1 MAGSNEPTPI
11 SSYTRKVWI
20 AAGIGALLLVPA
32 GWLSNHSFLSR
43 PWSLAVVILSVVGFL
58 SLLGMQF
65 ATGIS
70 EQFQQLTQTLPDS
83 VAALK
88 NQFREWPI
96 GAQIV
101 DRFNQENSGGSLF
114 GQWFSRISM
123 FLSSTLTIFLNLFFV
138 IFIALFFAS
147 EPHTYRSGMLSL
159 VSPQRRDTVIILMIE
174 VRQKLYWW
182 LLGRL
187 LSMTVVGVATGLGLW
202 LLGMPMVLSLAL
214 LAALLVF
221 IPNLGP
227 ILAAIPALLVAMSEG
242 VLWPVLALYLLVQAV
257 ESNVI
262 TPLVDRQS
270 VKLPPALLLSAQIIM
285 GLIAGV
291 LGLIPHH
298 VTVVVQLAISPNS
311 SPGGWYEKRNG
322 SLFRRAQGRS
332 PEEAA
337 AAPESHGCRCLRRGR
352 HLRCDPVQLAET
364 VSATRSACA
373 RS

>member
-1 MAGSNEPTPI
+1 MADRNNPTPI
-11 SSYTRKVWI
+11 SSYTRKVWV
-20 AAGIGALLLVPA
+20 AAGIGALLLATLFLLWHGFQIVLLIFAGLLLGTFLLVPA
-32 GWLSNHSFLSR
+32 GWLSSHSFLSH
-43 PWSLAVVILSVVGFL
+43 PWSLAVVILSVVGFF

-65 ATGIS
+65 ASGIS

-88 NQFREWPI
+88 SQLREWPI

-101 DRFNQENSGGSLF
+101 DRFNQEDSGGSLF
-114 GQWFSRISM
+114 GQWFSRVST

-159 VSPQRRDTVIILMIE
+159 VPPQRRDTVITLMTE

-187 LSMTVVGVATGLGLW
+187 LSMAVVGVAIGLGLW

-227 ILAAIPALLVAMSEG
+227 ILAAIPTLLVALSEDMF
-242 VLWPVLALYLLVQAV
+242 WPVLALYLLVQAV

-291 LGLIPHH
+291 LGLI
-298 VTVVVQLAISPNS
+298 L
-311 SPGGWYEKRNG
+311 
-322 SLFRRAQGRS
+322 
-332 PEEAA
+332 
-337 AAPESHGCRCLRRGR
+337 AAPLT
-352 HLRCDPVQLAET
+352 VLAM
-364 VSATRSACA
+364 VVIKRLYVDA
-373 RS
+373 RIEQRPIAK

>member
-1 MAGSNEPTPI
+1 MPGRNAPTPI

-20 AAGIGALLLVPA
+20 AAGIGALLLAALFLLWHGFQIVLLIFAGLLIGTFLLVPA
-32 GWLSNHSFLSR
+32 GWLSSHSLLSH
-43 PWSLAVVILSVVGFL
+43 PWSLAAVILFVVGFL

-88 NQFREWPI
+88 SQLREWPI

-101 DRFNQENSGGSLF
+101 DRFNQENSGGSIF

-159 VSPQRRDTVIILMIE
+159 VPPQRRDTVITLMAE

-187 LSMTVVGVATGLGLW
+187 LSMAVVGVATGLGLW
-202 LLGMPMVLSLAL
+202 LLGMPMVLSMAL

-227 ILAAIPALLVAMSEG
+227 ILAAIPALLVALSEDMF
-242 VLWPVLALYLLVQAV
+242 WPVLALYLMVQAV

-291 LGLIPHH
+291 LGLI
-298 VTVVVQLAISPNS
+298 L
-311 SPGGWYEKRNG
+311 
-322 SLFRRAQGRS
+322 
-332 PEEAA
+332 
-337 AAPESHGCRCLRRGR
+337 AAPLT
-352 HLRCDPVQLAET
+352 VLAMVVIKRLYVDARIEQRPIDKQ
-364 VSATRSACA
+364 SAE
-373 RS
+373 

>member
-1 MAGSNEPTPI
+1 MAGRNNPTPI

-20 AAGIGALLLVPA
+20 AAGIGGLLLAALFLLWHGFQIVLLIFAGLLLGTFLLVPA
-32 GWLSNHSFLSR
+32 GWLSSHSFLSH
-43 PWSLAVVILSVVGFL
+43 PWSLAVVILSAVGSL

-88 NQFREWPI
+88 SQLREWPI

-101 DRFNQENSGGSLF
+101 DRFNQEDSGGSLF
-114 GQWFSRISM
+114 GQWFSRVST

-147 EPHTYRSGMLSL
+147 EPHTYRSGMLSI
-159 VSPQRRDTVIILMIE
+159 VPPQRRDIVIALMAE

-187 LSMTVVGVATGLGLW
+187 LSMAVVGVATGLGLW

-227 ILAAIPALLVAMSEG
+227 ILSAIPALLVSLPEG
-242 VLWPVLALYLLVQAV
+242 MFWSVLALYLLVQAV

-262 TPLVDRQS
+262 TPLVDRES

-291 LGLIPHH
+291 LGLI
-298 VTVVVQLAISPNS
+298 L
-311 SPGGWYEKRNG
+311 
-322 SLFRRAQGRS
+322 
-332 PEEAA
+332 
-337 AAPESHGCRCLRRGR
+337 AAPLT
-352 HLRCDPVQLAET
+352 VLAMVVIKRLYVDARVEQRPIDKQ
-364 VSATRSACA
+364 SAE
-373 RS
+373 

>member
-1 MAGSNEPTPI
+1 MAGHNNPTSI

-20 AAGIGALLLVPA
+20 AVGIGALMLAALFLLWHGFQIVLLIFAGLLIGTFLLVPA
-32 GWLSNHSFLSR
+32 DWLSSHSFLSH
-43 PWSLAVVILSVVGFL
+43 PWSLAVVILSVVVFF

-88 NQFREWPI
+88 SQLREWPI

-101 DRFNQENSGGSLF
+101 DRFNQEDSGGSLF
-114 GQWFSRISM
+114 GQWFSRVST

-159 VSPQRRDTVIILMIE
+159 VPPQRRDTVITLMTE

-187 LSMTVVGVATGLGLW
+187 LSMAVVGVATGLGLW

-214 LAALLVF
+214 LAALLGF

-227 ILAAIPALLVAMSEG
+227 ILAAIPALLVSLSEG
-242 VLWPVLALYLLVQAV
+242 MFWPVLAIYLLVQAV

-291 LGLIPHH
+291 LGLI
-298 VTVVVQLAISPNS
+298 L
-311 SPGGWYEKRNG
+311 
-322 SLFRRAQGRS
+322 
-332 PEEAA
+332 
-337 AAPESHGCRCLRRGR
+337 AAPLT
-352 HLRCDPVQLAET
+352 VLAMVVIKRLYVDARVEQ
-364 VSATRSACA
+364 RSIAK
-373 RS
+373 